1 MSRLPCKQRLPI
13 QGDNHMSN
21 TTPSAASNLKLPA
34 EVLEYFPYSAA
45 RPHQDEFITTV
56 NKAVNERKSVLIE
69 GANGLG
75 KTISSLS
82 AVLPVAMKK
91 NLKILYVARTHRQ
104 HDRVIDELRAIY
116 KRRPVTGVSIRGRN
130 EMCLN
135 VFAEKGAFDSK
146 SLMEVCE
153 LLKSKGRC
161 PYYKNVENRS
171 YEYLQLSAQ
180 VAIKP
185 YMGSEILRVCKKT
198 EICPYELVKAATHDA
213 RVIALSYLYVFDS
226 QIRSAFLKNL
236 ETELSKVILVVDEA
250 HNLPE
255 TAVDISSSQ
264 LTLFILR
271 QAEMEAE
278 RFGYKDIEEFAHFF
292 RNEVDKLTD
301 KIRKE
306 ELISPDRILE
316 IVERGGVHRPRDFF
330 IHMHEAGVAIK
341 KALLAEGKNPRSYIN
356 ATADFLT
363 KWLDTVNDN
372 SYINVASQ
380 YINKEGNKAAKLEI
394 VALDPAKITEPVF
407 SQTYANVIMSGT
419 LQPLEAYARITKLPE
434 TTVRF
439 LAPSPFPKE
448 HVFSAVCMGVSTSME
463 QRTPKMYQTMIDRI
477 NEVVNSTPTNT
488 GIFAASFQVLNALL
502 SEGLE
507 DQLLKP
513 LYYEKSGMSSKD
525 NEKLVQNFK
534 ACGDKGGAVFLGVQG
549 GRTSEGVDFPGNQ
562 MNSVIVVG
570 VPYAEPTPR
579 VRAQI
584 DYYEDR
590 FPSRGREYGYIL
602 PAMKKAC
609 QAAGRPIRTL
619 DDRGAIVF
627 LDQRYASAYVKSF
640 IPSWVTNGMITI
652 PDKPGALAEQ
662 VRKFFCNQA

>member
-1 MSRLPCKQRLPI
+1 MSSANP
-13 QGDNHMSN
+13 N
-21 TTPSAASNLKLPA
+21 TKPAAPTTSPPGLKLPA
-34 EVLEYFPYSAA
+34 EVLEYFPYTAA
-45 RPHQDEFITTV
+45 KPHQDEFITQV
-56 NKAVNERKSVLIE
+56 SKAVNDRKSILIE
-69 GANGLG
+69 GSNGLG
-75 KTISSLS
+75 KTISALS
-82 AVLPVAMKK
+82 ACLPVAMKK

-104 HDRVIDELRAIY
+104 HDRVIDELRAVY

-135 VFAEKGAFDSK
+135 AFAEKGQFDSK

-153 LLKSKGRC
+153 LLKAKGRC

-180 VAIKP
+180 VAMKP
-185 YMGSEILRVCKKT
+185 YMGSEILRACKKM
-198 EICPYELVKAATHDA
+198 EICPYELVKGATHDA

-226 QIRSAFLKNL
+226 QIRTPFLKNL
-236 ETELSKVILVVDEA
+236 ETDLSKIILVIDEA

-255 TAVDISSSQ
+255 TTVDISSAQ
-264 LTLFILR
+264 LTLFILK

-278 RFGYKDIEEFAHFF
+278 RFGYKDIEEFVHYFK
-292 RNEVDKLTD
+292 NEIDKLTD

-306 ELISPDRILE
+306 EIIDPARIMS
-316 IVERGGVHRPRDFF
+316 IVEKGGIGKPRDFF

-341 KALLAEGKNPRSYIN
+341 KALLADGKNPRSHVN

-363 KWLDTVNDN
+363 KWLDTINDM

-394 VALDPAKITEPVF
+394 IALDPAKITEPVL
-407 SQTYANVIMSGT
+407 SGTYANVIMSGT
-419 LQPLEAYARITKLPE
+419 LQPLEAYARINKLPE
-434 TTVRF
+434 STVRF

-448 HVFSAVCMGVSTSME
+448 HVFSAVCLGVSTSMDM
-463 QRTPKMYQTMIDRI
+463 RTPKNYKTMIDRI

-488 GIFAASFQVLNALL
+488 GIFTASFQVLNSLL
-502 SEGLE
+502 NAGLE
-507 DQLLKP
+507 EQLLKP
-513 LYYEKSGMSSKD
+513 LYCEKSGMTSKD
-525 NEKLVQNFK
+525 NEKLVSDYK

-562 MNSVIVVG
+562 MNSVVVVG
-570 VPYAEPTPR
+570 IPYAEPTPR
-579 VRAQI
+579 IQAQI
-584 DYYEDR
+584 DYYESR
-590 FPSRGREYGYIL
+590 FPGRGREYGYIL

-619 DDRGAIVF
+619 DDWGAIIF
-627 LDQRYASAYVKSF
+627 LDNRFSSAYTKSF
-640 IPSWVTNGMITI
+640 IPSWVTNGMKTI
-652 PDKPGALAEQ
+652 PDKPGVLADE
-662 VRKFFCNQA
+662 VRAFFCNQAKA